1 MHTYVCMHRYVYV
14 CAHAYKHNMVYFIA
28 VASVQQQP
36 EKKIVSIKEEDT
48 NNKLASSSSDVD
60 IPSPI
65 KTVESDDNAL
75 PNDSE
80 DLKKSHKWSEDGDME
95 LELDKS
101 AEPSGDGESVT
112 SEKNAKEC
120 STVTSQAVT
129 FTEATLPGMYIC
141 MHSNYILNTC
151 MNICTYIRTGVY
163 TVIIYFVFIVK

>member
-1 MHTYVCMHRYVYV
+1 
-14 CAHAYKHNMVYFIA
+14 MVYFVA

-65 KTVESDDNAL
+65 KTIETDDNAL
-75 PNDSE
+75 PSDND
-80 DLKKSHKWSEDGDME
+80 LNKSHKWNEDGDME

-141 MHSNYILNTC
+141 VHSNYILNAC
-151 MNICTYIRTGVY
+151 V
-163 TVIIYFVFIVK
+163 